1 MAPKKDYYQVLG
13 VSRDATPEEIKRAF
27 RKLAFQCHPDHNH
40 QEGAAEIF
48 KEVNEAYQ
56 VLSDAGK
63 RANYDYFEHLGNG
76 RGFEGLG
83 DVVSGLGDIFE
94 AFFGGTTRVRKRV
107 PRQGAD
113 LHHKATISFEQ
124 AVLGC
129 EKEIKV
135 LRTESCSF
143 CYGLGSEPGSQP
155 IKCPNC
161 DGIGEVRRVH
171 QSIFGRF
178 VNRAVCQRCHGEGSI
193 ITQPCSQCQG
203 TGKERKHRKI
213 VVKIPA
219 GVEDGSQ
226 IRLSGEGEAGMWGGP
241 AGNLYI
247 TLSVQ
252 EHRLFKR
259 DGNDILYELPVN
271 FAQAALGD
279 EVEVPILGSKV
290 NLKIPSGTQ
299 TGEVFRLKG
308 KGIPYLHR
316 SGQGDQ
322 LVKVRVVTPE
332 RLDGEQ
338 RKLFLELAKSLGKA
352 GVPEQGRGRFFNRIR
367 KA

>member
-1 MAPKKDYYQVLG
+1 
-13 VSRDATPEEIKRAF
+13 
-27 RKLAFQCHPDHNH
+27 
-40 QEGAAEIF
+40 
-48 KEVNEAYQ
+48 
-56 VLSDAGK
+56 
-63 RANYDYFEHLGNG
+63 
-76 RGFEGLG
+76 
-83 DVVSGLGDIFE
+83 
-94 AFFGGTTRVRKRV
+94 
-107 PRQGAD
+107 
-113 LHHKATISFEQ
+113 
-124 AVLGC
+124 
-129 EKEIKV
+129 
-135 LRTESCSF
+135 
-143 CYGLGSEPGSQP
+143 
-155 IKCPNC
+155 
-161 DGIGEVRRVH
+161 
-171 QSIFGRF
+171 
-178 VNRAVCQRCHGEGSI
+178 
-193 ITQPCSQCQG
+193 
-203 TGKERKHRKI
+203 